1 MCSHRVDQL
10 GSPPSR
16 GDGKGAV
23 GRARPVTT
31 GASACYKCDYKLTV
45 PTPALSLLTQR
56 RFAPLFA
63 VQFLG
68 AFNDNLL
75 RFAMVF
81 LATFTLYRDQP
92 GRAAM
97 LATVAAGLFTLPYL
111 LLSSVAGQLADGTDK
126 ARLVRWVKAAEI
138 AIMAVGLVGFRLA
151 SIPILLGCVVAMGVH
166 SAIFGPVKYSIL
178 PQHLRRDEIMAGTGL
193 VEAGTFVAILAGQLL
208 GGLVGPA
215 QAGLIALAVAVA
227 GFGASWLVPAAP
239 PPAPGPPIDWNLVR
253 GTARILRVARGG
265 RGLWLA
271 VLGISWFFGVG
282 TVVTAQLAPLAHGVL
297 GAGPRLVTL
306 FLLVFSIGVAGGS
319 VLVSRLL
326 GGVVSARYLPAAAL
340 GMAAF
345 LLDLWLA
352 ARLYT
357 PAPAIGWRAFL
368 GAAQGWHVLL
378 ALAGLSV
385 AGGMFVVPLYAWL
398 QTHADPAERS
408 RVIGANNVV
417 NSVVTVALTLVA
429 VLLTGRGAGVPEIMG
444 ALGLATLPVA
454 LLMRR
459 LR

>member
-1 MCSHRVDQL
+1 
-10 GSPPSR
+10 
-16 GDGKGAV
+16 
-23 GRARPVTT
+23 
-31 GASACYKCDYKLTV
+31 
-45 PTPALSLLTQR
+45 
-56 RFAPLFA
+56 
-63 VQFLG
+63 
-68 AFNDNLL
+68 
-75 RFAMVF
+75 
-81 LATFTLYRDQP
+81 
-92 GRAAM
+92 M

-111 LLSSVAGQLADGTDK
+111 LLSSIAGQLADGMDK
-126 ARLVRWVKAAEI
+126 ARLVRWVKVAEI
-138 AIMAVGLVGFRLA
+138 AIMAVALVGFRLA
-151 SIPILLGCVVAMGVH
+151 SVPILLGCVVAMGVH

-208 GGLVGPA
+208 GGLVVPER
-215 QAGLIALAVAVA
+215 AGLIALAVAVA

-253 GTARILRVARGG
+253 GTVRILRVARGG

-297 GAGPRLVTL
+297 GAGPRVVTL
-306 FLLVFSIGVAGGS
+306 FLLVFSVGVAGGS

-326 GGVVSARYLPAAAL
+326 GGVVSGRYLPAAAL
-340 GMAAF
+340 GMAVF
-345 LLDLWLA
+345 LLDLWFA
-352 ARLYT
+352 TRRYA
-357 PAPAIGWRAFL
+357 PAPAIGWHAFL
-368 GAAQGWHVLL
+368 GEPQGWHVVF

-398 QTHADPAERS
+398 QTHADAAERS
-408 RVIGANNVV
+408 RVIAANNVV

-429 VLLTGRGAGVPEIMG
+429 VLLTGRGTGVPEIMG
-444 ALGLATLPVA
+444 AMGVATLPFA
-454 LLMRR
+454 LIMRR